1 MHNITAALPLKAS
14 IHVLYSTILSFMY
27 PSFHRFRSSIP
38 SIYPLLTF
46 THHSDCE
53 SAHDNLVCLI
63 CGTPLLLLP
72 SFHSFRSFRFRFP
85 SLFPLALL
93 PAPPSHT
100 FARHL
105 PLFCTLLLFSPFLPR
120 FLLIRFLFFSPG
132 HVGCGRDEQNVGHAH
147 KHMMET

>member
-1 MHNITAALPLKAS
+1 MYCIQLYFLSCIPPFIAFVLPFPPSTPFSLSLITVTVNQHMTTWCVSFVVPPYSFFLP
-14 IHVLYSTILSFMY
+14 
-27 PSFHRFRSSIP
+27 SIP
-38 SIYPLLTF
+38 SALSVSVSPPCSL
-46 THHSDCE
+46 S
-53 SAHDNLVCLI
+53 
-63 CGTPLLLLP
+63 P
-72 SFHSFRSFRFRFP
+72 SFP
-85 SLFPLALL
+85 PL
-93 PAPPSHT
+93 PPNT